1 MKSLKTNL
9 LVLTLLL
16 SLAFLPAWGQ
26 INVILDT
33 DLDSDVDDV
42 GALAMLHTLEAN
54 HRIKILGIIVT
65 SDDTHAAACAAAI
78 NTFYERPEIPVG
90 VEKGIPLRSF
100 SRYTKALASEFPTG
114 DKQPLDATV
123 LYRQLLAAAADQSV
137 VLVSIGH
144 LTNIRNLLESPPD
157 SISPLTGNALVRQKV
172 RLWSCMGGQF
182 PEGKEANFYRPD
194 PESTRIAVA
203 NWPGDVVFAG
213 WEIGNTIITGSDF
226 LEHSLPDSHPVHR
239 AYALYNSF
247 FGRQSW
253 DQAALLY
260 ALSDKPFWELSERG
274 KVVVYEDGS
283 NAWEADPAGN
293 HRYLKEKTA
302 PQEIAKILDALMV
315 GMYRPGY

>member
-9 LVLTLLL
+9 LVLTFLFF
-16 SLAFLPAWGQ
+16 LAGFPSWAQ
-26 INVILDT
+26 IKVILDT

-42 GALAMLHTLEAN
+42 GALAMLHSLEAN
-54 HRIKILGIIVT
+54 RRVEILGVIVT

-90 VEKGIPLRSF
+90 VQKGVPLRSF
-100 SRYTKALASEFPTG
+100 SRYTKALADESLAGSKP
-114 DKQPLDATV
+114 PLDATF
-123 LYRQLLAAAADQSV
+123 LYRKLLAEAADQSLV
-137 VLVSIGH
+137 VISIGH
-144 LTNIRNLLESPPD
+144 LTNIRHLLESPPD
-157 SISPLTGNALVRQKV
+157 SISPLSGVELVRQKV

-203 NWPGDVVFAG
+203 NWPGEVVFAG
-213 WEIGNTIITGSDF
+213 WEIGNAIITGSDF
-226 LEHSLPDSHPVHR
+226 LKNSLPDTHPVYR
-239 AYALYNSF
+239 AYDLYNQF

-260 ALSDKPFWELSERG
+260 ALSEKAYWELSEPG
-274 KVVVYEDGS
+274 KVLVYEDGS
-283 NAWEADPAGN
+283 NAWEADPSGN
-293 HRYLKEKTA
+293 HRYLKEKLA

-315 GMYRPGY
+315 GMYRPGF